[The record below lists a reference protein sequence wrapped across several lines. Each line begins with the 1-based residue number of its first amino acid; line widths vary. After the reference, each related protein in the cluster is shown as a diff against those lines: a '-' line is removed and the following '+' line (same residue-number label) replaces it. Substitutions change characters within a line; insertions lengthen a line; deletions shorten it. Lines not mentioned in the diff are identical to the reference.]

1 MKPAAPIKKSKKN
14 KRNIKYSINV
24 INTTNY
30 IQNKINE
37 NSKNIFI
44 NTKTK
49 RDIKINYNIYEIN
62 NFSYK
67 NALKY
72 DKRTYIQYYLS
83 LITTKHILL
92 FSFCSKNDYNSRI
105 IKILL
110 LLISFIIYF
119 TINALFFNDSTM
131 HKIFI
136 DNGKY
141 NILYQIP
148 QIIYSS
154 LISSILNII
163 LKTLALT
170 EQNIIK
176 LKNINN
182 KILIKKKSDE
192 LIKFIYFKFILFFI
206 FSFIFLLFFWYYIS
220 IFCAVYE
227 NTQIHLI
234 KDTII
239 SFGLSMLYPFG
250 IYLIPG
256 IFRIPSLRCNNRE
269 KLYKFSKIIQLI

>member
-1 MKPAAPIKKSKKN
+1 
-14 KRNIKYSINV
+14 
-24 INTTNY
+24 
-30 IQNKINE
+30 
-37 NSKNIFI
+37 
-44 NTKTK
+44 
-49 RDIKINYNIYEIN
+49 
-62 NFSYK
+62 
-67 NALKY
+67 
-72 DKRTYIQYYLS
+72 
-83 LITTKHILL
+83 
-92 FSFCSKNDYNSRI
+92 
-105 IKILL
+105 
-110 LLISFIIYF
+110 
-119 TINALFFNDSTM
+119 M
-131 HKIFI
+131 HKIYI